1 MEKLVIILLLLSVT
15 SYCLVQAQIP
25 KVCSS
30 KNNLTNRTCCPVPT
44 SITGALTECGNNLGR
59 GECRPVSSYCYTGY
73 PNNADDP
80 RRNWPS
86 YFFNR
91 TCHCNGNYAGYD
103 CSECKFGYEGDD
115 CNTKSSPR
123 QRQSIA
129 DMTDDEWEDYNGKI
143 ARSKHEAS
151 RYVILLFNE
160 TDGNAFDAKPV
171 NISLYDMFTWMHH
184 YAAKNNVENYTITG
198 SGMLTMHCI

>member
-1 MEKLVIILLLLSVT
+1 METWEIFWLLLSIT
-15 SYCLVQAQIP
+15 NYCLVQAQIP
-25 KVCSS
+25 EVCSS
-30 KNNLTNRTCCPVPT
+30 KNNLTSRTCCPVPT
-44 SITGALTECGNNLGR
+44 GITGALTECGNNLGR

-73 PNNADDP
+73 PNNENDP

-115 CNTKSSPR
+115 CNTKSSLR
-123 QRQSIA
+123 QRQSVVT
-129 DMTDDEWEDYNGKI
+129 MTDDEWEDYNKKI
-143 ARSKHEAS
+143 TRSKYEAS

-160 TDGNAFDAKPV
+160 IDGNVLNAEIK
-171 NISLYDMFTWMHH
+171 NISLYNLFTWMHH
-184 YAAKNNVENYTITG
+184 YAAKTNNDTYDRQG
-198 SGMLTMHCI
+198 SGMLHLY